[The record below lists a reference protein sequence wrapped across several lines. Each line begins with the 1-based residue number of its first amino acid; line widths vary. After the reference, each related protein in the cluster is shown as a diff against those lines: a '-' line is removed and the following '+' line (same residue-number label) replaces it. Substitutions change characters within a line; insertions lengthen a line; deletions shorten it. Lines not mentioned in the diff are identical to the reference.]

1 MREIGTDCHF
11 LCYCIK
17 YYNQLVYEQCGLV
30 YWCSIR
36 VFASFCWPFPPPQKA
51 TQSTHQYQ
59 HCEVRQL
66 QLVPGIGPSTA
77 EKILQM
83 RKSYGAFKSVNDL
96 MAIRGIGPKR
106 LEKMRK
112 YLTVGKSAATGSNT
126 LNLPVAPDAQ
136 KQTPTHSQN
145 PPPHRK
151 RRHRPSSR
159 LKKQKNPNIALIG
172 VSGGCPRFVVWVLQL
187 NGSCASPPTSRT
199 KNTIFLMVR

>member
-1 MREIGTDCHF
+1 MWTRILLRYPSLCF
-11 LCYCIK
+11 LLLAVSSATK
-17 YYNQLVYEQCGLV
+17 KPSNQPININTAN
-30 YWCSIR
+30 S
-36 VFASFCWPFPPPQKA
+36 A
-51 TQSTHQYQ
+51 
-59 HCEVRQL
+59 QL
-66 QLVPGIGPSTA
+66 QLVPSIGPSTA

-187 NGSCASPPTSRT
+187 NGSCASPPTSHT
-199 KNTIFLMVR
+199 KNAIFLMVR